1 MVGDISNVLI
11 LTEVMVPGWHREGT
25 DMKRVHGVMRI
36 TRVLALIGVLSLW
49 ANSQSK
55 GAALNLVPTPGGAD
69 FTVSLGVS
77 YSSDT
82 LQVISEPPGVGQTV
96 PSYSYNFL
104 DPVGFYGD
112 FTLVANIT
120 SAGILNSG
128 TFTLNGDMMGSYGLL
143 LKGDLNTGADGV
155 AFGSKVTGD
164 PNTTLFEFPFT
175 VTGGDP
181 TIVSNFGGP
190 GSMQGSVELT
200 PYFDPL
206 SGDVPFVGWSSNFNN
221 TGPDNGDGSI
231 ADVVVVPEPSSIV
244 LVLVGCMVFV
254 GAHRATATKRG
265 CV

>member
-1 MVGDISNVLI
+1 
-11 LTEVMVPGWHREGT
+11 
-25 DMKRVHGVMRI
+25 
-36 TRVLALIGVLSLW
+36 
-49 ANSQSK
+49 
-55 GAALNLVPTPGGAD
+55 
-69 FTVSLGVS
+69 
-77 YSSDT
+77 
-82 LQVISEPPGVGQTV
+82 
-96 PSYSYNFL
+96 
-104 DPVGFYGD
+104 
-112 FTLVANIT
+112 
-120 SAGILNSG
+120 
-128 TFTLNGDMMGSYGLL
+128 
-143 LKGDLNTGADGV
+143 
-155 AFGSKVTGD
+155 VTGD

-200 PYFDPL
+200 AYFDPL